1 MAYDIIG
8 YRPLNTFMHR
18 RDPRVKILW
27 FLALSLPAVAWNDP
41 LWLLGVLA
49 VVLVFNGVAK
59 MPFRGALKILILLTP
74 AMFVILLFNIFF
86 FEQTVTASRPP
97 WPLFYL
103 GYVIPKIESFG
114 PYGYVSLE
122 SLIFA
127 SGAMMRFF
135 IITLAGRVLLSTT
148 SPSEIPATLT
158 KLRAPVEMAVAVSV
172 AFGMV
177 PAMIQQVTSI
187 FEAQRSRGWSVSS
200 RNPLKALKRFVP
212 TVLPII
218 SRSISRS
225 EFIAAAMAS
234 RGYGYNPSKR
244 TSLKELKLTRTDW
257 ILIVLLVT
265 FLVLNQLSAFV
276 FKMGDYRA
284 TAAMVRA
291 ALGIP
296 T

>member
-41 LWLLGVLA
+41 LWLLGVLTA
-49 VVLVFNGVAK
+49 VLIFNGVAK
-59 MPFRGALKILILLTP
+59 MPFKGALKILILLTP
-74 AMFVILLFNIFF
+74 AMLVILLFNIFF

-97 WPLFYL
+97 WQLYYL
-103 GYVIPKIESFG
+103 GYVIPQIGSFG

-122 SLIFA
+122 SLVFA

-148 SPSEIPATLT
+148 SPSEVPATLT

-200 RNPLKALKRFVP
+200 RNPVKAIRRFVP
-212 TVLPII
+212 TALPII
-218 SRSISRS
+218 TRAISRS

-234 RGYGYNPSKR
+234 RGYGYNPAKR
-244 TSLKELKLTRTDW
+244 TSLKELKLNKTDW
-257 ILIVLLVT
+257 MMIVVLVS
-265 FLVLNQLSAFV
+265 FLVVNQVSAFV
-276 FKMGDYRA
+276 FNMGDYRA
-284 TAAMVRA
+284 TAAMLRN

>member
-1 MAYDIIG
+1 LAYDIIG

-59 MPFRGALKILILLTP
+59 MPFKGALKILILLTP
-74 AMFVILLFNIFF
+74 AMLVILLFNIFF

-103 GYVIPKIESFG
+103 GYVIPQIGSFG

-200 RNPLKALKRFVP
+200 RNPLKAIRRFVP
-212 TVLPII
+212 TVIPII

-234 RGYGYNPSKR
+234 RGYGFSPSKR
-244 TSLKELKLTRTDW
+244 TSLKELRLTRTDW
-257 ILIVLLVT
+257 ILIAVLVV
-265 FLVLNQLSAFV
+265 FLVLNQLSAFIW
-276 FKMGDYRA
+276 KMGDYRA
-284 TAAMVRA
+284 TAAMVRL

>member
-1 MAYDIIG
+1 LAYDIIG

-27 FLALSLPAVAWNDP
+27 FLAFSLPAVAWNDP
-41 LWLLGVLA
+41 IWLLGVLA
-49 VVLVFNGVAK
+49 AVLVFNGIAK
-59 MPFRGALKILILLTP
+59 MPFKGALKILILLTP
-74 AMFVILLFNIFF
+74 AMFVILVFNIFF
-86 FEQTVTASRPP
+86 FEQTVTASLPS

-103 GYVIPKIESFG
+103 GYIIPKIGDFG
-114 PYGYVSLE
+114 PLGYVSLE

-127 SGAMMRFF
+127 SGAMMRFY

-158 KLRAPVEMAVAVSV
+158 KLKAPMEMAVAVSV

-187 FEAQRSRGWSVSS
+187 FEAQRSRGWSISS
-200 RNPLKALKRFVP
+200 RNPLKAIRSFVP

-257 ILIVLLVT
+257 ILIALLIV

-276 FKMGDYRA
+276 FKMGDYRFS
-284 TAAMVRA
+284 AALVRT

>member
-8 YRPLNTFMHR
+8 YRPLNTVMHR

-49 VVLVFNGVAK
+49 AVLVFNGIAK
-59 MPFRGALKILILLTP
+59 MPFKGALKILGLLTP
-74 AMFVILLFNIFF
+74 AMLVILVFNIFF

-97 WPLFYL
+97 WPLYYI
-103 GYVIPKIESFG
+103 GYVIPKIGNFG

-122 SLIFA
+122 ALVFA
-127 SGAMMRFF
+127 AGAMMRFF

-158 KLRAPVEMAVAVSV
+158 KLKAPVEMAVAVSV

-187 FEAQRSRGWSVSS
+187 FEAQRSRGWSVES
-200 RNPLKALKRFVP
+200 RNPVKAIRRFIP
-212 TVLPII
+212 TALPII
-218 SRSISRS
+218 TRAISRS

-244 TSLKELKLTRTDW
+244 TSLKEIKLNRTDW
-257 ILIVLLVT
+257 IFIIILVAFLI
-265 FLVLNQLSAFV
+265 LNQLSAFV
-276 FKMGDYRA
+276 FRMGDYRM
-284 TAAMVRA
+284 TAAMIRI

>member
-18 RDPRVKILW
+18 LDPRVKIIW
-27 FLALSLPAVAWNDP
+27 FLAFSLPAVAWNDP
-41 LWLLGVLA
+41 LWLLGLLA
-49 VVLVFNGVAK
+49 VVLAFNGLAK
-59 MPFRGALKILILLTP
+59 MPYKGALKILILLTP
-74 AMFVILLFNIFF
+74 AMLVILVFNIFF

-103 GYVIPKIESFG
+103 GYVVPKIGDFG

-122 SLIFA
+122 SLVFA
-127 SGAMMRFF
+127 AGAMMRFF

-148 SPSEIPATLT
+148 SPSEIPATLA

-177 PAMIQQVTSI
+177 PAMIQQVSSI
-187 FEAQRSRGWSVSS
+187 FEAQRSRGWNVNS
-200 RNPLKALKRFVP
+200 RNPLTALKKFIP

-218 SRSISRS
+218 TRSISRS

-244 TSLKELKLTRTDW
+244 TSLKELKMTKVDW
-257 ILIVLLVT
+257 IVMGLLIA
-265 FLVLNQLSAFV
+265 FLILNQLSAFI

-284 TAAMVRA
+284 TVALIRA